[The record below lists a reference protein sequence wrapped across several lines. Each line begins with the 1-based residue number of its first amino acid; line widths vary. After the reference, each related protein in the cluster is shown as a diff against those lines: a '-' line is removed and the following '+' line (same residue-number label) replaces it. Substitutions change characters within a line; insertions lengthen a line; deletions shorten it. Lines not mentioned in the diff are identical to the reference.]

1 MSTTVAPP
9 TDAAAAPPWTLY
21 SGRERWSFLA
31 VLFLVSVSNY
41 ADRNIIAV
49 LLEPIKA
56 EFGVSDTLLGL
67 LSGASF
73 ALFYATLGIPIA
85 RLADRGDRPL
95 IITASLTVWSLMTV
109 VCGLAQNFWQLAA
122 ARVGVGAGEAGAIP
136 PAQSLIA
143 DYYPP
148 EKRAGAL
155 AIFMAS
161 ATAGYL
167 LAFVVGSQV
176 AAAYDWRWAFIVVGA
191 PGLLLAIL
199 THTVL
204 KEPRKRLPALATGGS
219 ETLRQTLRRLSAKRS
234 YVHLLIGLV
243 AYFLV
248 AYGAI
253 VFVPSYLVRVAGLP
267 LTTVS
272 AALGG
277 VGALGAVLGT
287 LGGGFIANRAV
298 RRDLRWAAW
307 LPAVVLVIAYPF
319 YVAAF
324 LTTDLTLFTLL
335 SLVAGLCLSAGVPG
349 IFTALHAVCGSARRA
364 MAVAIAFFFANLV
377 GLGLGPV
384 ITGVL
389 SDAFSASMGAV
400 GLRWALI
407 CAMSFMLVAALFFY
421 LAGRAMPPD
430 VES

>member
-1 MSTTVAPP
+1 MAHAI
-9 TDAAAAPPWTLY
+9 AAQTPERIPPWTLY
-21 SGRERWSFLA
+21 SGRRRWAFLT

-41 ADRNIIAV
+41 ADRNIIGV

-73 ALFYATLGIPIA
+73 ALFYATLGIPVA
-85 RLADRGDRPL
+85 RWADRGDRRL
-95 IITASLTVWSLMTV
+95 IITGSLAVWSLMTV
-109 VCGLAQNFWQLAA
+109 LCGLAQNFWQLAA

-143 DYYPP
+143 DYYAP
-148 EKRAGAL
+148 ERRAGAL
-155 AIFMAS
+155 AVFMSS

-167 LAFVVGSQV
+167 LGFVVGGHV
-176 AAAYDWRWAFIVVGA
+176 AAAYGWRWAFLVVGA
-191 PGLLLAIL
+191 PGLLLAVL
-199 THTVL
+199 TWTVL
-204 KEPRKRLPALATGGS
+204 KEPRHVLPPDPDASVESVSATF
-219 ETLRQTLRRLSAKRS
+219 RRLAAKRS
-234 YVHLLIGLV
+234 YIHLLLGLV

-253 VFVPSYLVRVAGLP
+253 VFVPSYMVRVAGVP

-272 AALGG
+272 AAMGG

-287 LGGGFIANRAV
+287 LGGGAAANMAIK
-298 RRDLRWAAW
+298 RDVRWAAW
-307 LPAVVLVIAYPF
+307 LPAAVLVAAYPF

-324 LTTDLTLFTLL
+324 LTDDLKLFLAF
-335 SLVAGLCLSAGVPG
+335 SLCAGLCLSAGVPG

-364 MAVAIAFFFANLV
+364 MAVAIAFFFANLF

-384 ITGVL
+384 LTGML
-389 SDAFSASMGAV
+389 SDAFSASMGPV

-407 CAMSFMLVAALFFY
+407 CAMTFMLVAALFFY
-421 LAGRAMPPD
+421 LAGRHLRADIEP
-430 VES
+430 